1 MPATFLRSEPHFPPP
16 LFPSKLFP
24 SDAMGNDL
32 EGSILNGGQ
41 WMVRRCSRYD
51 HILEMAMV
59 GVING
64 EDEVGIGRD

>member
-1 MPATFLRSEPHFPPP
+1 
-16 LFPSKLFP
+16 
-24 SDAMGNDL
+24 MGNDL